1 MKLNNIQIAQITEA
15 VAPVMPPKEIEAEFG
30 IPKHTTYYNCLKY
43 GIPRYRASK
52 AERKKEALEIFLEDE
67 AEIKAAR
74 IDAARRI
81 ANGTNNC

>member
-1 MKLNNIQIAQITEA
+1 MKLNYIQIAKITET

-30 IPKHTTYYNCLKY
+30 IPTHTTYYNCLKY
-43 GIPRYRASK
+43 GIPKYRASR

-74 IDAARRI
+74 IAAARRI
-81 ANGTNNC
+81 ANGSNNY